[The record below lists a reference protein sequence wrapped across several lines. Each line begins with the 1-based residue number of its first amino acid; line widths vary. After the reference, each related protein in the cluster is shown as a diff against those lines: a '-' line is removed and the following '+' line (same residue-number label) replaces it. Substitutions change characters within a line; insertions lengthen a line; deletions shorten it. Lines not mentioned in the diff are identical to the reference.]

1 MTTDVNEQNF
11 ETEVV
16 ASSTPVLVDF
26 SADWCAPCRALEPVL
41 EDLCGEY
48 DGRLRIVR
56 LDIDKN
62 PRIASTYGVRSLPT
76 VMMFRDGGPASF
88 RVGALA
94 KSQLREMIEQ
104 HL

>member
-11 ETEVV
+11 ESEVV
-16 ASSTPVLVDF
+16 ASDIPVLVDF
-26 SADWCAPCRALEPVL
+26 SADWCAPCRALEPL
-41 EDLCGEY
+41 LAELSGEY
-48 DGRLRIVR
+48 EGRLRIVR

-76 VMMFRDGGPASF
+76 IMLFRDGGPASF

-94 KSQLREMIEQ
+94 RSRIREMIDQ

>member
-11 ETEVV
+11 ESEVI
-16 ASSTPVLVDF
+16 ASSMPVLVDF
-26 SADWCAPCRALEPVL
+26 SADWCAPCKALEPVL
-41 EDLCGEY
+41 GDLSCEY

-56 LDIDKN
+56 LDIDRN
-62 PRIASTYGVRSLPT
+62 PRIASNYGVRSLPT
-76 VMMFRDGGPASF
+76 IRDGVPASF